1 MKKILSLI
9 FCLIGWFALIAQY
22 YLLLENNINSFW
34 ESTVRFFSFFT
45 ILTNLIVAVYF
56 TVQALK
62 PQSKKDTDPG
72 ILTSITLYICIV
84 GIIYQVILRS
94 TWNPQGLQ
102 KLVDE
107 LLHSVIP
114 VLTIIYWYLY
124 ENKSS
129 LNYKQ
134 ILKWAVYPLLYF
146 IFIIIR
152 GSFSGF
158 YPYPFV
164 DVNIIGFTQV
174 LMNAFWVLVFFAGL
188 SVIFI
193 LIGKALKK

>member
-1 MKKILSLI
+1 MKRILSLI

-22 YLLLENNINSFW
+22 YLLLENSVTSFP
-34 ESTVRFFSFFT
+34 ESTIRFFSFFT
-45 ILTNLIVAVYF
+45 ILTNLTVAAYF

-62 PQSKKDTDPG
+62 PQSKEDTGSG
-72 ILTSITLYICIV
+72 ILTSITVYICIV
-84 GIIYQVILRS
+84 GIVYQVILRS

-114 VLTIIYWYLY
+114 VLTIIYWYWY
-124 ENKSS
+124 ENKSN
-129 LNYKQ
+129 LHYKQ
-134 ILKWAVYPLLYF
+134 IFKWAAYPLLYF

-164 DVNIIGFTQV
+164 DVNLIGYTRV
-174 LMNAFWVLVFFAGL
+174 LMNASWISLFFAGL
-188 SVIFI
+188 SMIFI
-193 LIGKALKK
+193 LIGKSLKA